1 MSRFLKNQRSN
12 LGKVPGSIVHIGEQ
26 FIDQV
31 KIEIMSYSV
40 EQVEE
45 SEGTGM
51 RALYEIPS
59 QPNGV
64 VWINIIGLHDVE
76 LLKEVGN
83 HYHIHPLAMESV
95 ANTGIRPRLEDF
107 GEYLMICQKMLRFEE
122 KESIIHAEQV
132 SFLVFKNVLITWL
145 EAPGDVFEPVRD
157 RIRNNRGRIR
167 RLGTDYL
174 CFSLL
179 DLMYDHYTTVLE
191 QFGEKIE
198 DLEEDVLGDPDKELL
213 EKISGYKMELN
224 YLRKSIRPA
233 RELAGV
239 LSKLDSVL
247 IHDKTRQFLK
257 ELLPNVTQAVEV
269 ADTYSNVLSDFLQV
283 YHTSASTKMNEIM
296 KVLTIFSAIFIP
308 LTFLAGIYGMN
319 FENLPEKEWYYGYYA
334 FWGVVVV
341 VGILMFWFFRRR
353 KWL

>member
-1 MSRFLKNQRSN
+1 MSRFLKDQSRNI
-12 LGKVPGSIVHIGEQ
+12 GKSPGSIIHIGEK
-26 FIDQV
+26 FLDQV
-31 KIEIMSYSV
+31 KIEVMAYSL
-40 EQVEE
+40 EQLKEA
-45 SEGTGM
+45 SGNGM
-51 RALYEIPS
+51 EALNEVPVL
-59 QPNGV
+59 NEGV
-64 VWINIIGLHDVE
+64 VWINIIGLHDTE
-76 LLKEVGN
+76 LLQEVGN
-83 HYHIHPLAMESV
+83 RYNIHPLAMECI
-95 ANTGIRPRLEDF
+95 ANTGIRPRLEDY
-107 GEYLMICQKMLRFEE
+107 GEYLMICQKMLRYAE
-122 KESIIHAEQV
+122 KDLTIHAEQV
-132 SFLVFKNVLITWL
+132 SFLVFKNLLITWQ

-167 RLGTDYL
+167 KLSTDYL

-191 QFGEKIE
+191 QFGENIE
-198 DLEEDVLGDPDKELL
+198 ELEEEVLGDPDEELL

-233 RELAGV
+233 RELAGT
-239 LSKLDSVL
+239 LSKLDSVI

-283 YHTSASTKMNEIM
+283 YHTSASNKMNEIM

-319 FENLPEKEWYYGYYA
+319 FENLPEKNWYYGYYV
-334 FWGVVVV
+334 FWGVVVL
-341 VGILMFWFFRRR
+341 VGFLMFWFFRRR